1 MQTILVLRTTRLECW
16 PHKLAGIN
24 DFARRHAWRLQ
35 VIDCTAGPGRV
46 APLLAFW
53 RPAGCIVEADGAAS
67 QLRPRDFA
75 GTPVVF
81 LDHSPEIVREGASVV
96 RHDSARIAHL
106 AARELLALDYPAYAL
121 IGWFY
126 PSYWMQDKIN
136 AFQDVLSLHGKTAH
150 LFCPAAP
157 DRSNPAALQRHLQSW
172 LAQLPR
178 PCGIFGVNDAICGLA
193 LSAAVSLGL
202 SIPEEMAFVGADDDA
217 LVCETATPSLS
228 SVRPDF
234 RQTGRL
240 AAELLAERIAH
251 PDAPARLRV
260 VPPLRV
266 VRRLSSRAFRRLD
279 PAVKTALERIRRDA
293 AAGLRA
299 RQVLDAFPCS
309 RRQAEI
315 RFRAATGR
323 SVLEEIQDARLAR
336 ALELLRNP
344 DIALT
349 AIADRSGWPSSLTL
363 SRYVRRRFNQTLT
376 QLRAA
381 ERHGAAANGR
391 DRRDT
396 APRETAGSRTPRA
409 EGGAGTSRAASPT
422 GGSQLAATGRA
433 HGTDQ
438 QAQRQGPCAHSG
450 GCSRRQR
457 S

>member
-16 PHKLAGIN
+16 PQKLVGIN
-24 DFARRHAWRLQ
+24 DFARRHAWHLQ
-35 VIDCTAGPGRV
+35 IIDCTTGTGQV

-53 RPAGCIVEADGAAS
+53 NPAGCIVEADGAAS
-67 QLRPRDFA
+67 RLRPRDF
-75 GTPVVF
+75 GNTPVVF
-81 LDHSPEIVREGASVV
+81 LDHSPEIVQEGASVV

-136 AFQDVLSLHGKTAH
+136 AFQDILSLHGKTA
-150 LFCPAAP
+150 FIFRPAAS
-157 DRSNPAALQRHLQSW
+157 DQNNPTALQRHLQSW
-172 LAQLPR
+172 LARLPR
-178 PCGIFGVNDAICGLA
+178 PCGIFGVNDAICELA

-217 LVCETATPSLS
+217 LICEVTTPSLS

-234 RQTGRL
+234 RKTGLL

-251 PDAPARLRV
+251 PRAPARLCV
-260 VPPLRV
+260 VPPLHV
-266 VRRLSSRAFRRLD
+266 VRRLSSRAFQRLD
-279 PAVKTALERIRRDA
+279 PMVKTALERIRRDA
-293 AAGLRA
+293 ADGLRA

-315 RFRAATGR
+315 RFRAATGH
-323 SVLEEIQDARLAR
+323 SVLEEIQDARFAR

-344 DIALT
+344 DIALS

-363 SRYVRRRFNQTLT
+363 SRYVRKRLNQTLT

-381 ERHGAAANGR
+381 ERHNSTAATAC
-391 DRRDT
+391 
-396 APRETAGSRTPRA
+396 APRTTRKTTESRTP
-409 EGGAGTSRAASPT
+409 SF
-422 GGSQLAATGRA
+422 
-433 HGTDQ
+433 
-438 QAQRQGPCAHSG
+438 
-450 GCSRRQR
+450 
-457 S
+457 